1 MLGKGMFRGDIHRP
15 LLWSLR
21 RRRREVE
28 MHLAQPPRSLCFEAT
43 CDYKAGLKIQGVM
56 NMPFTRWRIEIPSK
70 YSYSL
75 VLKKKR
81 EAIQAPSSD
90 TAFGLFFGF
99 SLKYFR
105 GSAAV

>member
-1 MLGKGMFRGDIHRP
+1 MVLGKGMFCGDIHRP

-56 NMPFTRWRIEIPSK
+56 NMPFTRW
-70 YSYSL
+70 
-75 VLKKKR
+75 KKKKKKFY
-81 EAIQAPSSD
+81 EPPTSKLNIP
-90 TAFGLFFGF
+90 L
-99 SLKYFR
+99 
-105 GSAAV
+105 